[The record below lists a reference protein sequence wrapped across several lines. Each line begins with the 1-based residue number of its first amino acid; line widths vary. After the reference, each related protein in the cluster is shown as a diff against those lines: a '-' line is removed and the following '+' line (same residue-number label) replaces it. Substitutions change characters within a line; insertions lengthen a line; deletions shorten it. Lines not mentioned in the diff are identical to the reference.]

1 MTVTAIVP
9 PPPAAGPE
17 GPWPA
22 PDVLILRGRA
32 VRPGTPDSQMSRF
45 GDQVW
50 TLQPAHPDAHQGVW
64 AVHWEKFPP
73 RLVLPFKT
81 VCLALLDHPV
91 PESWG
96 TRTGRDMAIMSVA
109 NWVRHLRVLAIWMD
123 ERDIGL
129 NELTD
134 RQLDAYRGHVTALS
148 VTAKRKRDLLNAVVL
163 MHAYRDL
170 LPGECRLGTSSPWR
184 GAAGE
189 NLVEVPSPGR
199 VNKTRRIAPETMEPL
214 LAWSLRMMED
224 IGPDIAAACQVWQQ
238 VRQCAHP
245 LQEGF
250 AGLPQRQRLTLLL
263 ARIAES
269 GGSLPGKRDPAGN
282 LVPDEH
288 WLCRLLNAP
297 PLVQQLTSGL
307 QRRMVAES
315 GLPLSEGLPLGTPV
329 TGKIDGRPWRG
340 RPITAGELPELT
352 RIMTGALFV
361 IVCYLSGMRPGE
373 ALNLRRDCRTTDPAT
388 GELMLAGRRG
398 KGRGR
403 TPLASPV
410 LQGDDL
416 MRRWV
421 VVQPV
426 HDAVA
431 LLELI
436 APHAWLFPPVYLR
449 ESAGGR
455 TAEDHTRTSHYIAGD
470 ITAFTAWVNRTF
482 LPADGS
488 VPIPDDPGGRITVSR
503 FRRTLAYFIVRRP
516 RGLIAAALQYGH
528 LATKVTMSYAGDADT
543 GWLDDMAVERLE
555 LVIEQAGQ
563 DHALLADGEH
573 VSGPSAAEYR
583 ARVERAAGF
592 AGRVVTSIRNAERIL
607 SRADQ
612 NIHHGDG
619 MTCVWTKE
627 TAACRKAKLA
637 AGLPDA
643 DAPDDSECRSTCVN
657 LAYTDRDIRQLT
669 GRLAVLEERAADPL
683 APRPLRDRA
692 ADQADGVRAI
702 IGRHGRPPGPDPAD
716 REK

>member
-1 MTVTAIVP
+1 MLV
-9 PPPAAGPE
+9 
-17 GPWPA
+17 
-22 PDVLILRGRA
+22 LRGR
-32 VRPGTPDSQMSRF
+32 VIRPGTPDSQMSRF
-45 GDQVW
+45 GDPVW

-64 AVHWEKFPP
+64 AIHWEKFPP

-96 TRTGRDMAIMSVA
+96 TRAGRDMAVMTLA
-109 NWVRHLRVLAIWMD
+109 DWVRHMRVLATWMD
-123 ERDIGL
+123 DRGL
-129 NELTD
+129 SLNGLTD
-134 RQLDAYRGHVTALS
+134 RQLDAYRGHVTALA
-148 VTAKRKRDLLNAVVL
+148 VRPDRKRDLLNTVVL

-170 LPGECRLGTSSPWR
+170 MPAECRLGTRSLWR

-189 NLVEVPSPGR
+189 NLIPVPPAGR

-214 LAWSLRMMED
+214 LAWSLRVLED
-224 IGPDIAAACQVWQQ
+224 IGPDIAAACRAWQQ
-238 VRQCAHP
+238 VRQCSHP
-245 LQEGF
+245 PQEGF
-250 AGLPQRQRLTLLL
+250 TGLSQRQRLAVLL
-263 ARIAES
+263 ARTAES
-269 GGSLPGKRDPAGN
+269 GGALPGKRDAAGQ
-282 LVPDEH
+282 LAPDEH
-288 WLCRLLNAP
+288 WLCRLLGAP
-297 PLVQQLTSGL
+297 PLGQHLTSRL

-315 GLPLSEGLPLGTPV
+315 GLPLAEGCPLGTPV
-329 TGKIDGRPWRG
+329 TGTIDGRPWRD

-352 RIMTGALFV
+352 RILTGALFV
-361 IVCYLSGMRPGE
+361 TVCYLSGMRPGE
-373 ALNLRRDCRTTDPAT
+373 ALNLRRGCRTSDPET

-403 TPLASPV
+403 TPLAGPG
-410 LQGDDL
+410 LAGDDL
-416 MRRWV
+416 ARRWV

-431 LLELI
+431 LLEQI
-436 APHAWLFPPVYLR
+436 APHAWLFPPVYRR
-449 ESAGGR
+449 EAPAWRSA
-455 TAEDHTRTSHYIAGD
+455 ADHTRTSHYIADD
-470 ITAFTAWVNRTF
+470 IAAFTAWVNRTF
-482 LPADGS
+482 IPADGS
-488 VPIPDDPGGRITVSR
+488 TPIPADPAGRLNVSR

-543 GWLDDMAVERLE
+543 SWLDDVAVERLE
-555 LVIEQAGQ
+555 LVTEQAGQ
-563 DHALLADGEH
+563 DHALLEDGEH

-592 AGRVVTSIRNAERIL
+592 AGRVVTSVRNAERL
-607 SRADQ
+607 LNGADQ

-643 DAPDDSECRSTCVN
+643 DAPDDTECRSARVN
-657 LAYTDRDIRQLT
+657 LAYTDRDIRQLA
-669 GRLAVLEERAADPL
+669 GRLAVLEDRAGDTL

-692 ADQADGVRAI
+692 AAQAAGIRAVI
-702 IGRHGRPPGPDPAD
+702 ARHAQAPGQHVAD
-716 REK
+716 REG